1 MIGKLRGRIEELADG
16 TAVIDVGGVGY
27 LVEVSARLAAS
38 LTTGAET
45 VLHIET
51 LVRADAIRLFG
62 FATAEE
68 RAWFCLLQNVQ
79 GVGAKTALAVLSA
92 LSISELLAAIAGQ
105 DSAAVSRA
113 HGVGQK
119 LAKRIVA
126 ELRDK
131 APALPIIIGVAGAPT
146 PKTMTRA
153 DAISALINLG
163 YPANQATSA
172 VDRSLARLGEKAPVE
187 DLIRE
192 GLKAIA

>member
-1 MIGKLRGRIEELADG
+1 MIGKLRGRIEELAEG
-16 TAVIDVGGVGY
+16 TAIIDVGGVGY
-27 LVEVSARLAAS
+27 LVEVSARLAAN
-38 LTTGAET
+38 LTAGAET

-68 RAWFCLLQNVQ
+68 RAWFRLLQDVQ
-79 GVGAKTALAVLSA
+79 GVGARTALAVLSA

-105 DSAAVSRA
+105 DAAAVARA

-131 APALPIIIGVAGAPT
+131 APALPIVIASGALAPKAVA
-146 PKTMTRA
+146 RA

-172 VDRSLARLGEKAPVE
+172 VDRSLARLGEKAAVE
-187 DLIRE
+187 ELIRE

>member
-1 MIGKLRGRIEELADG
+1 MIGKLRGRVEEIAEG
-16 TAVIDVGGVGY
+16 TAIIDVGGVGY
-27 LVEVSARLAAS
+27 LIEVSARLAAS
-38 LTTGAET
+38 LTAGAET

-51 LVRADAIRLFG
+51 VMRADAIRLFG
-62 FATAEE
+62 FPSAEE
-68 RAWFCLLQNVQ
+68 RAWFRLLQDVQ

-92 LSISELLAAIAGQ
+92 LSISELLAAIAVQ
-105 DSAAVSRA
+105 DAAAVARA

-131 APALPIIIGVAGAPT
+131 APALPIVIAAGAVS
-146 PKTMTRA
+146 PKMVARA

-163 YPANQATSA
+163 YPASQATSA